1 MGEPAH
7 ALDEGELRLDTA
19 RVCPV
24 ICGPTAVGK
33 TALITTLARE
43 HPIEVISLDSRQVYR
58 GLRIGTAQPTA
69 QELAVCPHH
78 LVDFLPPEETYDAA
92 RYRRDFCR
100 VHAEI
105 TARGGVPVVVGGAGL
120 YLTAIREGFVD
131 LGHAVRPLAEVRA
144 ELDLLDDAEIR
155 RRLHAEDPAAWAR
168 IHANDRYRS
177 QRALEI
183 GEVAGRPLSE
193 LSAAQA
199 PDPALGLDFRVFVL
213 ERPVGELDARIAA
226 RTRAMLQ
233 GGWIEETRELLR
245 SHAADCPGLASI
257 GYREIVA
264 HLQGALAPAQVE
276 MAGLEAAIARVTR
289 QYAKRQRTWFRKVE
303 AAGRGSPDDPGLAA
317 SLLRCLGGAARP

>member
-1 MGEPAH
+1 MGDPARL
-7 ALDEGELRLDTA
+7 LDADQLQPDPA

-33 TALITTLARE
+33 TALIAALARE
-43 HPIEVISLDSRQVYR
+43 HPVEVISLDSRQVYR
-58 GLRIGTAQPTA
+58 GLHIGTAQPTPA
-69 QELAVCPHH
+69 ELAICPHH
-78 LVDFLPPEETYDAA
+78 LIDFLPPEQTYDAA

-131 LGHAVRPLAEVRA
+131 LGQPARPLAEVRA

-155 RRLHAEDPAAWAR
+155 RRLHAEDPAAWSR

-193 LSAAQA
+193 LSALQT

-233 GGWIEETRELLR
+233 GGWLEETRELLR
-245 SHAADCPGLASI
+245 AHSPDCPGLASI

-264 HLQGALAPAQVE
+264 HVQDAPTADSLAPAQ
-276 MAGLEAAIARVTR
+276 LEQAIVRVTR
-289 QYAKRQRTWFRKVE
+289 QFAKRQRTWFRKVP
-303 AAGRGSPDDPGLAA
+303 ASGRGHPDDPGLAA
-317 SLLRCLGGAARP
+317 ALLGILGDAARP